1 MRASASVATPSVAAT
16 ALALLTVYVI
26 WGSTYMAIAVG
37 LTSFPPFLMGALRFI
52 VAALLMF
59 TLGRLRGQGWPDREQ
74 WRNALVMG
82 GLLLVLGNGL
92 VNVAEQQV
100 SSGVAAIA
108 VASMPLWAGV
118 FGWLRGHHPSRGEW
132 VGLGL
137 GFVGVLW
144 LNAGSELRAS
154 PQGMLA
160 LIVAPIAWAFGS
172 VWGRGRRLPA
182 PFINAGAQMLC
193 GGLLMLVLAVLLG
206 ERLEAWP
213 TWRAG
218 LAVAYLVGFG
228 SIVAF
233 SAYLWLLEHVRP
245 ALATSYAYVNPPVA
259 VLLGAALLGERI
271 DPHALGAML
280 VILLGVVIISTAR
293 AKASL

>member
-1 MRASASVATPSVAAT
+1 MRAAQPAASPSLV
-16 ALALLTVYVI
+16 ALALITVYLI
-26 WGSTYMAIAVG
+26 WGSTYLAIAVG
-37 LTSFPPFLMGALRFI
+37 LTGFPPFLMGGLRF
-52 VAALLMF
+52 VAAAMVMF
-59 TLGRLRGQGWPDREQ
+59 ALGRANAQAWPSGAQ

-92 VNVAEQQV
+92 VNVAEQEV

-108 VASMPLWAGV
+108 IASMPLWAGV

-132 VGLGL
+132 LGL
-137 GFVGVLW
+137 CVGFVGVLW

-154 PQGMLA
+154 TQGMLA
-160 LIVAPIAWAFGS
+160 LIAAPIAWAYGS
-172 VWGRGRRLPA
+172 VWSRGRDLPA

-193 GGLLMLVLAVLLG
+193 GGVLMLLLAAGLG
-206 ERLEAWP
+206 ERLSAWP
-213 TWRAG
+213 ALQPT
-218 LAVAYLVGFG
+218 LAVAYLAVFG

-259 VLLGAALLGERI
+259 VLLGVLFLGESL
-271 DPHALGAML
+271 DPHALGAMV
-280 VILLGVVIISTAR
+280 VILLGVVIITLAR
-293 AKASL
+293 AKGG

>member
-1 MRASASVATPSVAAT
+1 MRVALPVSSPSLVPLV
-16 ALALLTVYVI
+16 LALSAVYLI
-26 WGSTYMAIAVG
+26 WGSTYLAIAIG
-37 LTSFPPFLMGALRFI
+37 LTGFPPFLMGGLRFV
-52 VAALLMF
+52 VAAMLMF
-59 TLGRLRGQGWPDREQ
+59 ALGRAHSQAWPSTSQ
-74 WRNALVMG
+74 WRNSLVMG

-118 FGWLRGHHPSRGEW
+118 FGWLRGRHPSRGEW
-132 VGLGL
+132 LGL
-137 GFVGVLW
+137 CLGFIGVLW

-160 LIVAPIAWAFGS
+160 LIAAPIAWAYGS
-172 VWGRGRRLPA
+172 VWSRGRDMPS

-193 GGLLMLVLAVLLG
+193 GGVLMLLLATVLG
-206 ERLEAWP
+206 ERLADWP
-213 TWRAG
+213 ALRPS
-218 LAVAYLVGFG
+218 LAVAYLTVFG

-233 SAYLWLLEHVRP
+233 SAYLWLLDHVRP

-259 VLLGAALLGERI
+259 VLLGALFLGETL
-271 DPHALGAML
+271 DPHALGAMI
-280 VILLGVVIISTAR
+280 VILLGVVIITLAR
-293 AKASL
+293 AKAA